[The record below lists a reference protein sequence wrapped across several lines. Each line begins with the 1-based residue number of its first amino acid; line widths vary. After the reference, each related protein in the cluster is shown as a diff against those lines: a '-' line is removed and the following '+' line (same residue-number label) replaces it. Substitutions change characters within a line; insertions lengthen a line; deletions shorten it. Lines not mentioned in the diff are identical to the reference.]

1 MKGRWWL
8 WCISLAPVTGAG
20 ALLWFGVR
28 PWTIAFALLILVCL
42 AVIAWGV
49 AYAQRY
55 RRDTRAQ
62 DESWSASVRRKL
74 TGAK

>member
-8 WCISLAPVTGAG
+8 WCIGLGLVTGVG

-28 PWTIAFALLILVCL
+28 PWTIAFALLMLVCP

-49 AYAQRY
+49 LYAQRSS
-55 RRDTRAQ
+55 RDTRAQ
-62 DESWSASVRRKL
+62 DESWSASVRRRL
-74 TGAK
+74 TGTK